1 MHTEF
6 AVVGGGL
13 LGLSAAWALS
23 RRGHEVLVIDQAP
36 TGHIGGGSHGSC
48 RIFRLGYEHP
58 AYVSLAR
65 RARDAWTE
73 LEDACGERLLH
84 PTPQLTFGPLME
96 QVRDALEQAGAPG
109 EMLSAAE
116 AAQRFPGVAVPGPV
130 LYEPESAVIAADRA
144 IATLARLTPRVSEPT
159 RVTAI
164 AEHGRGVRVSTAD
177 GDIDADRVIV
187 CAGASTAGLV
197 ATAGIT
203 VPGAAT
209 MEQLAYLAPAAE
221 ADQRTEQFVMPIFVQ
236 YDVESPYGLPVPGS
250 DTYKIGI
257 HFGGPAVD
265 PERQDHTENAGLS
278 ARIERA
284 ARRFLPSFDPHPV
297 AVERCIYDNSPDT
310 DFIIDRIGGIVI
322 GSGTSGHGFKF
333 GPLIGEWLAGLATG
347 DAGPRTNADATA
359 AGAPPSWLALSRFA
373 AEATVLLWV
382 TTYGLSIVNM
392 TAHCTGT

>member
-36 TGHIGGGSHGSC
+36 VGHIGGGSHGTC

-58 AYVSLAR
+58 AYVSLGR
-65 RARDAWTE
+65 QARDAWTE
-73 LEDACGERLLH
+73 LEDTCGERLLH
-84 PTPQLTFGPLME
+84 PTPQLTFGPQME
-96 QVRDALEQAGAPG
+96 QVRGALEQAGAPG

-116 AAQRFPGVAVPGPV
+116 AEQRFPGVAVSGPV
-130 LYEPESAVIAADRA
+130 LYEPESAVIAADFA
-144 IATLARLTPRVSEPT
+144 LAALARLTPRVSEPT

-164 AEHGRGVRVSTAD
+164 AEHGRRVRVSTAD
-177 GDIDADRVIV
+177 GDIDAGRVVV
-187 CAGASTAGLV
+187 CAGASTAGLI
-197 ATAGIT
+197 AGAGIT
-203 VPGAAT
+203 VPGSAT
-209 MEQLAYLAPAAE
+209 MEQVAYLAPADASRGAKQ
-221 ADQRTEQFVMPIFVQ
+221 ADVPIFVH
-236 YDVESPYGLPVPGS
+236 YGGEFPYGLPVPGS

-257 HFGGPAVD
+257 HFGGPAID

-278 ARIERA
+278 TRIERA
-284 ARRFLPSFDPHPV
+284 ARRFLPGFDPHPV

-310 DFIIDRIGGIVI
+310 DFIIDRIGSIVI

-333 GPLIGEWLAGLATG
+333 GPLIGEWLAWLATG
-347 DAGPRTNADATA
+347 DAGALATDARATTT
-359 AGAPPSWLALSRFA
+359 GAPPPWFALSRFA
-373 AEATVLLWV
+373 AQATVLLWV